1 MLTEI
6 DPSSLLEE
14 QLCFAIY
21 SAMHAFNRA
30 YRPLLAKLQLTYPQY
45 LAMLVLWE
53 RDGQNVK
60 TLADRLQLD
69 SGTMTPLLKR
79 LEQAGFIERHRDRTD
94 ERHVIVQLTDKGR
107 DLERAAAGIPSEIN
121 RATGLSGA
129 ALLSLSESIRRVRE
143 TLDRRSDPDG

>member
-14 QLCFAIY
+14 QRCFAIY

-79 LEQAGFIERHRDRTD
+79 LEQAGLIERHRARTD
-94 ERHVIVQLTDKGR
+94 ERHVIVQLTAKGR
-107 DLERAAAGIPSEIN
+107 DLERAAVGIPNEIN
-121 RATGLSGA
+121 RATGLSGT
-129 ALLSLSESIRRVRE
+129 ALLSLGENIRRVRE
-143 TLDRRSDPDG
+143 TLDQQSHQGR